1 MNIKTY
7 NRAIH
12 EWINLSFPFNL
23 MFYKYDECDLGILA
37 DDNFLKYMIPTKSI
51 EGGKNKNSYMRYN
64 LILTLFFY
72 TYTLNY

>member
-1 MNIKTY
+1 
-7 NRAIH
+7 
-12 EWINLSFPFNL
+12 

-64 LILTLFFY
+64 LILTLFLY